1 MNNVINIKDHRK
13 PTKPKVMEQ
22 LRNYNVVELVD
33 GTTIPITPN
42 MKLFCLYN
50 VEQDTLQFIEE
61 YVKIGED
68 VPNHSLDH
76 VTNIPIVPIASV
88 DLTVE
93 EPETLPP
100 KE

>member
-13 PTKPKVMEQ
+13 PAKPKVMEQ
-22 LRNYNVVELVD
+22 LRNYNVVKLVD

-61 YVKIGED
+61 YVKIGD
-68 VPNHSLDH
+68 
-76 VTNIPIVPIASV
+76 TNIPIVPIASI
-88 DLTVE
+88 DPLVE
-93 EPETLPP
+93 EPED
-100 KE
+100 